1 MDLGRTHGRCAV
13 PNTQYI
19 KRDAY
24 IPGAM
29 SHQAYAVT
37 AEKALHQRV
46 PWSPPLLARGTL
58 LREERHAVEP
68 IYCGIAMGVRATR
81 PQKPIPVSAPCC
93 VSPLH
98 PPGSSRHVHN
108 AR

>member
-46 PWSPPLLARGTL
+46 PWSPPLLARGETSY
-58 LREERHAVEP
+58 REYPLDV
-68 IYCGIAMGVRATR
+68 CATR
-81 PQKPIPVSAPCC
+81 PQKPSPCAETPARATKALKDSLR
-93 VSPLH
+93 V
-98 PPGSSRHVHN
+98 RHGLS
-108 AR
+108 